1 MKNLKIRVKL
11 FLMIIIPLVFVLVIA
26 AEGILEI
33 NNTYSTLTDTYYD
46 KLYKVNG
53 LILNADRD
61 MYQGL
66 VAQNNLADSDL
77 SDADR
82 EQNRTD
88 LQENTTQAQDRMKQ
102 AVEILNPTKES
113 LIGIKH
119 EQKGKNIFELYN
131 EFESNYFSWISS
143 FDKTTGKAK
152 DDLKTQKY
160 FDDARDNINAMSE
173 LMEQVSLQKQS
184 DLEDNINY
192 TEIKFLVLSIAVIVI
207 TLVFGIL
214 ISRDSTKVL
223 YKIRDLATRLSNYD
237 FSEDLLLKRR
247 DEYGQTADTLN
258 KAQQNVREL
267 VRIIIER
274 AKEIDTSS
282 KNLAVSTEEISN
294 NFIEV
299 NGATRNINTSIQEN
313 SALSEEISASVE
325 EVDSSVSLL
334 ASKATEGTNNAVS
347 IKERATIVGENSK
360 KAISSINNVY
370 EEKQKMI
377 IEAIENGKVVNE
389 IAVMANSISEIAEQ
403 INLLSLNAAIEAAR
417 AGEQGRGF
425 AVVAEE
431 VRKLADESSEAVKSV
446 QDVIVKVQQSF
457 EDLSNSSNDLL
468 RFMDQDVNKQFREF
482 SNIGTQYYDDADFVN
497 SMSSELAAMSEE
509 ISATINQVSEAV
521 QHMAEMAQETSH
533 SIEDIEDNLD
543 NSSVSV
549 NSISETAK
557 KQSDLSNE
565 LSELVKKFNI

>member
-26 AEGILEI
+26 TEGILEI

-77 SDADR
+77 SDTDK
-82 EQNRTD
+82 QKNRTD
-88 LQENTTQAQDRMKQ
+88 LQENTTQAQDRMKE
-102 AVEILNPTKES
+102 AIEILNPTKES
-113 LIGIKH
+113 LVGIKH
-119 EQKGKNIFELYN
+119 EQKGKNIFELHN

-160 FDDARDNINAMSE
+160 FDDARDNINTMSE

-267 VRIIIER
+267 VRVIIER

-294 NFIEV
+294 NFTQV

-334 ASKATEGTNNAVS
+334 ASKATEGTNDAVS

-457 EDLSNSSNDLL
+457 DDLSNSSNDLL

-533 SIEDIEDNLD
+533 SIEDIEDNLE